1 VLRELVAQAAL
12 ILSNHSG
19 YRNVFIVTA
28 ILIVRR
34 GGIRHPLGHPPATF
48 FKLTQ
53 LPGRRKQL
61 FCNGLRICGTKIPL
75 MFALTIVMI
84 IAMSIAIKKDA
95 EPVLIGPHATRQT
108 Q

>member
-1 VLRELVAQAAL
+1 
-12 ILSNHSG
+12 
-19 YRNVFIVTA
+19 VTA

-34 GGIRHPLGHPPATF
+34 GGIGHPLGNLPATF
-48 FKLTQ
+48 IKLTQ

-61 FCNGLRICGTKIPL
+61 FCNDLRTCGTKNALI
-75 MFALTIVMI
+75 FALTIVMV
-84 IAMSIAIKKDA
+84 IAITKDA